1 MRCIQ
6 TWLTLDVFL
15 KSKHCFVNLVWC
27 SCPFMGQKTKSEYP
41 VLSYVAGHQGKRTAA
56 FGWDSSG
63 VLLCPPRPSRNSCLP
78 CFCNVSHPSMPWGKD
93 AVFFPST
100 HPQSRSFP
108 SRFPHLLLPS
118 LSLAGAGRCF
128 KSLWRAGFVPL
139 LSTCPQHGWLQ
150 LKEWVAAPQ
159 LWLWGGFS
167 SKKPSPHTF
176 CPPPRPRPPGF
187 RSAGASQRAGVFP
200 WPWQHCR
207 QGAGGSQH
215 RCTLSPERTPVFT
228 HWLAVGL
235 LAGGGVPPSLPCW
248 VPRGCVPWGVRLH
261 TWWLPAGW
269 VYFSL
274 LKLDESNH
282 TLTANLGSTGVL
294 QPQLNPLPP
303 ASIQLQVSRSLIP
316 WGGVEERIWFAGC

>member
-41 VLSYVAGHQGKRTAA
+41 VLSYVAGHQGKRTTA

-176 CPPPRPRPPGF
+176 CPPPPPK
-187 RSAGASQRAGVFP
+187 ASRVPECGCFSKGWCFP
-200 WPWQHCR
+200 LTL
-207 QGAGGSQH
+207 A
-215 RCTLSPERTPVFT
+215 TLSPGRWWIPTQMYPVPGEDT
-228 HWLAVGL
+228 RVHPLAGCGA
-235 LAGGGVPPSLPCW
+235 AGGGVPPSLPCW